1 MPYTVTVTPAIVWTD
16 TTPATAANLN
26 LASTPIMSL
35 SGSGDGSTSALG
47 AGSVT
52 PTMLTE
58 DARHDEAQYA
68 ASIQGTDT
76 YVIAL
81 PVTLVSYTVGMV
93 VRFKADVANTGA
105 ATLNV
110 DGRGAKALVS
120 RKGAALAD
128 NDIAASAIVTCVYDG
143 TNFQVLEVTPA
154 SSITAAM
161 LATDAVET
169 LKIKDANVTTSK
181 ILDANVTLPK
191 LTATG
196 GTAKATP
203 IAADKLVL
211 FDSAASDAPKTVTVS
226 ALQAATGVV
235 YATTENA
242 LVEGPVIDEAHGLG
256 AKPRWVRAVLVA
268 QAGAELGYTAGDEL
282 DAAGLQNDNDDQ
294 IIHFGASA
302 TNVFAGCRNVAGAT
316 GGVITLQIN
325 HKTTGIDTAA
335 TPTLWKLKVYAM
347 L

>member
-1 MPYTVTVTPAIVWTD
+1 MALTTTVTPQITFTSA
-16 TTPATAANLN
+16 TPLTAANLN
-26 LASTPIMSL
+26 LAATPL
-35 SGSGDGSTSALG
+35 VTVTGTVTGD
-47 AGSVT
+47 
-52 PTMLTE
+52 
-58 DARHDEAQYA
+58 
-68 ASIQGTDT
+68 
-76 YVIAL
+76 
-81 PVTLVSYTVGMV
+81 SYTVSDASITAAKLDEPTRFQEHLFDVDEGVSVNTYVVTLAPVPASYTAGMT
-93 VRFKADVANTGA
+93 VRFQANATTSPNTGA

-110 DGRGAKALVS
+110 NSLGAKALKTT
-120 RKGAALAD
+120 KGAALAA
-128 NDIAASAIVTCVYDG
+128 NDIMSGAIVTCVYDG

-154 SSITAAM
+154 TSITAAM

-169 LKIKDANVTTSK
+169 LKIKDANVTTGK
-181 ILDANVTLPK
+181 ILDANVTLVK

-235 YATTENA
+235 YATTENVLA
-242 LVEGPVIDEAHGLG
+242 IGSVIDEAHGLG

-282 DAAGLQNDNDDQ
+282 DAAGLQNNNDGQ
-294 IIHFGASA
+294 SIHFGASA
-302 TNVFAGCRNVAGAT
+302 TNVFAGGRSS
-316 GGVITLQIN
+316 GGVLTVLMS
-325 HKTTGIDTAA
+325 HKTTGVAGNA
-335 TPTLWKLKVYAM
+335 TLSLWKLKVYAM